1 MGKVSETMFSE
12 KQIQFMLSI
21 GLNLDF
27 YQLKEEDYIKI
38 EDAISESLQISGFDA
53 QYNTTE
59 IGKMCESILDKLS

>member
-1 MGKVSETMFSE
+1 MFSE

-27 YQLKEEDYIKI
+27 HQLKEDDYIKI
-38 EDAISESLQISGFDA
+38 EDAVSEKLQISGFDE

-59 IGKMCESILDKLS
+59 NGKMCESILDKLS

>member
-1 MGKVSETMFSE
+1 MFSE

-27 YQLKEEDYIKI
+27 HQLKEDDYIKI
-38 EDAISESLQISGFDA
+38 EDAVSEKLQISGFDE

-59 IGKMCESILDKLS
+59 TGKMCESILDKLS